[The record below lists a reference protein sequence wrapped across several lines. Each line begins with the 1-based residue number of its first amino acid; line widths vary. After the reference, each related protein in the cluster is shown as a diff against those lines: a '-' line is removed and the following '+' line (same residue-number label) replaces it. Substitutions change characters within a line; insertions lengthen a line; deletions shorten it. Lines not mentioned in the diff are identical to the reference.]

1 MTRGRRTRV
10 PSKERRG
17 LWTTWR
23 PDFLVGLRS
32 PTGGPGTGRWGSG
45 VRRVGVGR
53 LGADRVRAGGVGA
66 GGTGAGGTGAGG
78 TGAGGTG
85 AGGTGAGQAGGGS
98 GIGPAGPGSRP
109 AGTPLL
115 DAAGRWLRPA
125 GAAVVG
131 LAVGIGAALALQGA
145 PEPPGSLPSPVV
157 SRASAPGT
165 SAGGRPVA
173 AADRVLLVWTPGRL
187 PGRLA
192 GAAGRVR
199 GVGAVT
205 VVRGGLLGLVGSV
218 DADGR
223 AVDRPRGGASVPLE
237 AIGFDPATYPDLLP
251 ASARDAFVRL
261 GPGEALLGS
270 TSARLRRIGPG
281 GRLRLAQ
288 GGGRGRWLTVAGVV
302 DDVLVGAAEVAVTT
316 AGARRVGI
324 TTDRYLLLAYRGGRA
339 EVAAGLRRA
348 LPPRLPV
355 RLRGPGETPF
365 FRAGDAV
372 LPQALVKERFGE
384 FAWRRARG
392 DAFAQDPA
400 WQAAH
405 LATARVPILGRVRC
419 NRALLPS
426 LAGALGELRQRGLAR
441 LVDPAAYA
449 GCWNPR
455 LTRGGGGVSRH
466 AWGAAVDLNVAG
478 NPTGLAS
485 AQDPRLV
492 EVMERW
498 GFTWGGRWLVP
509 DPAHF
514 EWLRA
519 RPAAG

>member
-1 MTRGRRTRV
+1 MTPGRRG
-10 PSKERRG
+10 PAGSEEQRG
-17 LWTTWR
+17 LWTAR
-23 PDFLVGLRS
+23 SPDPGVGLRS
-32 PTGGPGTGRWGSG
+32 PTGGPATGRWGF
-45 VRRVGVGR
+45 GVGR
-53 LGADRVRAGGVGA
+53 GG
-66 GGTGAGGTGAGG
+66 
-78 TGAGGTG
+78 
-85 AGGTGAGQAGGGS
+85 
-98 GIGPAGPGSRP
+98 PR
-109 AGTPLL
+109 LRL
-115 DAAGRWLRPA
+115 AGRWLRPA
-125 GAAVVG
+125 GAALVGLVVG
-131 LAVGIGAALALQGA
+131 VGVTLALQG
-145 PEPPGSLPSPVV
+145 PPDPPRSLPSPVV
-157 SRASAPGT
+157 SRPPAPAAT
-165 SAGGRPVA
+165 VPRPAA

-187 PGRLA
+187 PGGLA
-192 GAAGRVR
+192 GAAGRIR
-199 GVGAVT
+199 GVRAVT
-205 VVRGGLLGLVGSV
+205 VVRGGLLGLAGSV

-223 AVDRPRGGASVPLE
+223 AVDRPRPGTSIPLE
-237 AIGFDPATYPDLLP
+237 AIGFDPATYPALLP
-251 ASARDAFVRL
+251 ASARAAFARL

-270 TSARLRRIGPG
+270 TSARLRRLGPG

-288 GGGRGRWLTVAGVV
+288 GAGRGRWLTVAGVV
-302 DDVLVGAAEVAVTT
+302 DDALVGAAEVAVTT
-316 AGARRVGI
+316 AGARAVGI
-324 TTDRYLLLAYRGGRA
+324 TRDRYLLLAYRGGRA

-348 LPPRLPV
+348 LKGGGLPV

-384 FAWRRARG
+384 FAWRKAGG

-400 WQAAH
+400 WQAAN
-405 LATARVPILGRVRC
+405 LVTARVPILGRVRC

-426 LAGALGELRQRGLAR
+426 LAGAMGELRQRGLAR

>member
-1 MTRGRRTRV
+1 MTPGRRGRAG
-10 PSKERRG
+10 SEDRRG
-17 LWTTWR
+17 LWTAR
-23 PDFLVGLRS
+23 SLDPGVGLRS
-32 PTGGPGTGRWGSG
+32 PTGGPASGRGGS
-45 VRRVGVGR
+45 
-53 LGADRVRAGGVGA
+53 RAPAAGDGGGGA
-66 GGTGAGGTGAGG
+66 GRTGAGRT
-78 TGAGGTG
+78 
-85 AGGTGAGQAGGGS
+85 GGGS
-98 GIGPAGPGSRP
+98 GVGGGGRWRRP
-109 AGTPLL
+109 
-115 DAAGRWLRPA
+115 AGRWLRPA
-125 GAAVVG
+125 GAALVGLVVG
-131 LAVGIGAALALQGA
+131 VGGTLALQG
-145 PEPPGSLPSPVV
+145 PPDPPRSLPPPVV
-157 SRASAPGT
+157 SRPPAPAAT
-165 SAGGRPVA
+165 VPRPAA

-187 PGRLA
+187 PGGLA

-199 GVGAVT
+199 GVRAVT
-205 VVRGGLLGLVGSV
+205 VVRGGLLGLAGSV

-223 AVDRPRGGASVPLE
+223 AVDRPRPGTSIPLE
-237 AIGFDPATYPDLLP
+237 AIGFDPATYPALLP
-251 ASARDAFVRL
+251 ASARAAFARL

-270 TSARLRRIGPG
+270 TSARLRRLGPG

-288 GGGRGRWLTVAGVV
+288 GDGRGRWLTVAGVV
-302 DDVLVGAAEVAVTT
+302 DDALVGAAEVAVTT
-316 AGARRVGI
+316 AGARAVGI
-324 TTDRYLLLAYRGGRA
+324 TRDRYLLLAYRGGRA

-348 LPPRLPV
+348 LPPGLPV

-384 FAWRRARG
+384 FAWRKARG
-392 DAFAQDPA
+392 DAFAQDAA
-400 WQAAH
+400 WQAAN
-405 LATARVPILGRVRC
+405 LVTARVPILGRVRC
-419 NRALLPS
+419 NRALVPS
-426 LAGALGELRQRGLAR
+426 LAGAMGELRQRGLAR